1 MLALL
6 SAERGM
12 TMKPTKLFLL
22 VIILAAAMGIEG
34 CTSKVW
40 SVDFTDYQNETL
52 SDWSDQAGIS
62 STDYIHDETGLYFDN
77 HVLIAPFGFDT
88 DFTLTLDFKLDVG
101 VGDSIP
107 KMQVG
112 LVDYY
117 FIPGMLNSV
126 DHLNAEFSNMGDGS
140 IDFYNLYD
148 NGTSIDYSITIN
160 GLKASEENELVLIKT
175 GNNIK
180 VMMNAETL
188 TDVDYEYCY
197 MDYFYPFIYLDAS
210 AQDQIRLKSISV
222 DYKGEKQSRD

>member
-1 MLALL
+1 
-6 SAERGM
+6 M
-12 TMKPTKLFLL
+12 TMKPAKQFFLI
-22 VIILAAAMGIEG
+22 IILVAAIGIGG
-34 CTSKVW
+34 CAPKGGVW
-40 SVDFTDYQNETL
+40 SVDFTDYQNEDL
-52 SDWSDQAGIS
+52 GDWSDQAGIS
-62 STDYIHDETGLYFDN
+62 SADYIHDETGLYFDN

-88 DFTLTLDFKLDVG
+88 DFTLTLNFKLDVG
-101 VGDSIP
+101 AGDSIP

-126 DHLNAEFSNMGDGS
+126 DHLNAEFSNVGDGS

-148 NGTSIDYSITIN
+148 NGTSIDYSITID

-180 VMMNAETL
+180 VMMNGETL